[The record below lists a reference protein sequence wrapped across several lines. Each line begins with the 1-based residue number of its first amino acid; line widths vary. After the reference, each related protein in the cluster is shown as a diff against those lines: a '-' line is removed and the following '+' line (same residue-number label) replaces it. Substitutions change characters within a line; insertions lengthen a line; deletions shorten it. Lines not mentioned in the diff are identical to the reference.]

1 MRHEQ
6 IVILALESSADETG
20 AAILRGDLKTRAF
33 HLQSNIVYTQIG
45 EHRKTGGIVP
55 EVAAR
60 EHLPKIIPS
69 VQAALVKSKL
79 ALNDIDV
86 IAVTAG
92 PGLVTSLRIGVDTA
106 KTLAYALE
114 KPLIAV
120 NHLEG
125 HLLSALPKNTEF
137 ETQNSKLFP
146 ALGLIV
152 SGGHTILVLVRDYGK
167 YKILGETLDDAAG
180 ECFDKAAK
188 ILGLPYPGGPAL
200 AKLAEKGDPSKYDLP
215 RPMLRQNNFNFSFS
229 GLKTA
234 VLYLHR
240 DLVTNHRSLGSKIK
254 ADIAASV
261 QTAIVEVLVEKTI
274 RAAKEYKVKTI
285 LMGGGVAANK
295 LLRKTLTKRIKKE
308 PRPTACYLP
317 PADLTTDNA
326 GMIAFAGFWHYI
338 HGDTVNFS
346 KVAADPNLRLNSW
359 R

>member
-152 SGGHTILVLVRDYGK
+152 SGGQCSE
-167 YKILGETLDDAAG
+167 KI
-180 ECFDKAAK
+180 
-188 ILGLPYPGGPAL
+188 I
-200 AKLAEKGDPSKYDLP
+200 
-215 RPMLRQNNFNFSFS
+215 SFS
-229 GLKTA
+229 LFP
-234 VLYLHR
+234 
-240 DLVTNHRSLGSKIK
+240 DLNPPFSISIG
-254 ADIAASV
+254 
-261 QTAIVEVLVEKTI
+261 
-274 RAAKEYKVKTI
+274 
-285 LMGGGVAANK
+285 
-295 LLRKTLTKRIKKE
+295 TL
-308 PRPTACYLP
+308 P
-317 PADLTTDNA
+317 LTTDPS
-326 GMIAFAGFWHYI
+326 
-338 HGDTVNFS
+338 DPKS
-346 KVAADPNLRLNSW
+346 KPILLPPSRPP
-359 R
+359 